1 MGNLIKKTQ
10 TLLNMDGYKS
20 GHLYFASESVGEGHP
35 DKLCDQVSDGILDAC
50 LRIDP
55 NAKVAMETATKTGM
69 VVLLG
74 EVSVTKDKLDFE
86 AVARQAC
93 KEVGFTSEDVGL
105 DCANMQVIVNV
116 HAQDA
121 NIAAAVHE
129 SGKNEEDMGAGDQG
143 LMFGYATNE
152 CVALG
157 LDDTLH
163 PYSHVLANKLC
174 EVMANYRKDGTIPWL
189 RPDCK
194 SQVIVEYEK
203 LPNGGVKPVRVYN
216 ILIST
221 QHDPSVTNEQITE
234 QLTEKVIKKCVP
246 AEMLKDTKI
255 VINPSGK
262 FDVGGPAADAG
273 LTGRKIIVDT
283 YGGWCPHGGGA
294 FSGKDPS
301 KVDRSAAYYGRY
313 VAKSLV
319 ANGLADRIL
328 VQVSYAIGLA
338 DPLSI
343 HVDSYGTVK
352 EGMTDDDLVRI
363 TKNNFNFRPGN
374 IIKELDLKRPIY
386 QKSAA
391 FGHFGRVDKDFT
403 WETPKMNLKL
413 D

>member
-1 MGNLIKKTQ
+1 M
-10 TLLNMDGYKS
+10 
-20 GHLYFASESVGEGHP
+20 
-35 DKLCDQVSDGILDAC
+35 
-50 LRIDP
+50 
-55 NAKVAMETATKTGM
+55 
-69 VVLLG
+69 
-74 EVSVTKDKLDFE
+74 
-86 AVARQAC
+86 
-93 KEVGFTSEDVGL
+93 
-105 DCANMQVIVNV
+105 
-116 HAQDA
+116 
-121 NIAAAVHE
+121 
-129 SGKNEEDMGAGDQG
+129 
-143 LMFGYATNE
+143 
-152 CVALG
+152 
-157 LDDTLH
+157 
-163 PYSHVLANKLC
+163 
-174 EVMANYRKDGTIPWL
+174 
-189 RPDCK
+189 
-194 SQVIVEYEK
+194 
-203 LPNGGVKPVRVYN
+203 PNGGVKPKRIYN

-221 QHDPSVTNEQITE
+221 QHDPSVSNEEIVST
-234 QLTEKVIKKCVP
+234 LTEKVIKKICP
-246 AEMLKDTKI
+246 AEMLVDTKI

-319 ANGLADRIL
+319 ANGLANRVL

>member
-1 MGNLIKKTQ
+1 MGKNIN
-10 TLLNMDGYKS
+10 TLKSNRKHSQMEGYKKN
-20 GHLYFASESVGEGHP
+20 HLYFASESVGEGHP

-50 LRIDP
+50 LKVDP

-74 EVSVTKDKLDFE
+74 EVSVDKNKVDFE
-86 AVARQAC
+86 QVARKVC
-93 KEVGFTSEDVGL
+93 KEVGFTSEEVGL
-105 DCANMQVIVNV
+105 DCDKCNVIINV

-121 NIAAAVHE
+121 NIAASVHE
-129 SGKNEEDMGAGDQG
+129 GKDELDMGAGDQG
-143 LMFGYATNE
+143 LMFGYATDE
-152 CVALG
+152 W
-157 LDDTLH
+157 DTETLH
-163 PYSHVLANKLC
+163 PYSHVLANQLC
-174 EVMANYRKDGTIPWL
+174 EVMAIKRKNGEIPWL

-203 LPNGGVKPVRVYN
+203 LPDGQVKPRRVYN

-221 QHDPSVTNEQITE
+221 QHSPDVDNETIRTV
-234 QLTEKVIKKCVP
+234 LTEDVINKVVP
-246 AEMLKDTKI
+246 AEMLNNTKI

-294 FSGKDPS
+294 FSGKDQS

-313 VAKSLV
+313 VAKSVV
-319 ANGLADRIL
+319 ANGLAHRCL

-352 EGMTDDDLVRI
+352 EGLTDDDLMRI
-363 TKNNFNFRPGN
+363 VKNNFCFRPGS

-386 QKSAA
+386 QKTAA
-391 FGHFGRVDKDFT
+391 FGHFGRTDKDFT
-403 WETPKMNLKL
+403 WEQPKMNLKL